1 MYKRMNL
8 FNLDSK
14 KINSL
19 LYILLYIESYLLKA
33 ITYTFTL
40 FLIKLILVCF
50 IMVCFIN

>member
-1 MYKRMNL
+1 MYERMNL

-14 KINSL
+14 KNSL

-40 FLIKLILVCF
+40 FLIKLILVCI
-50 IMVCFIN
+50 IMICFIN